1 MIKNYIYNNYNTLN
15 FYLKHLRQIFKLINK
30 GIKVVNYYF
39 CREVLK
45 DNIYFKYND
54 FLPSGKGMIIDIG
67 SQYGDYA
74 IACNKLYNCEYVL
87 AFEPLEDNYKIA
99 LKNKKISKANFDILN
114 YAISD
119 SYFYAKKV
127 FNMFVKDD
135 SITINDTMTI
145 TLDSFIKALE
155 LISSVNIDIIKIDV
169 EGFEM
174 NVLRA
179 SEYTIKK
186 YKPKIIIETHT
197 SILYKEVLDFLS
209 NIGYKLYYHDYSTST
224 KRFDYIA
231 NNFYK
236 I

>member
-30 GIKVVNYYF
+30 GIKVVNYKF
-39 CREVLK
+39 CSEVLI

-74 IACNKLYNCEYVL
+74 IACNKLYNCNYVL

-99 LKNKKISKANFDILN
+99 LINKRLSKAEFDILN
-114 YAISD
+114 YAVSD
-119 SYFYAKKV
+119 TPV
-127 FNMFVKDD
+127 FGEKIYNMFVVNN
-135 SITINDTMTI
+135 SIIPDNITTI
-145 TLDSFIKALE
+145 TLDSLIKALE
-155 LISSVNIDIIKIDV
+155 YIINVNIDIIKIDV

-197 SILYKEVLDFLS
+197 SNLYKEVFEFLS
-209 NIGYKLYYHDYSTST
+209 NIGYKLYYKDFTATT
-224 KRFDYIA
+224 KRFDYVA

>member
-39 CREVLK
+39 CREVLI

>member
-39 CREVLK
+39 CREVLI

-74 IACNKLYNCEYVL
+74 IACNKLYSCEYVL

-186 YKPKIIIETHT
+186 YKPKIIIETH
-197 SILYKEVLDFLS
+197 SINLFYEVRDFLT
-209 NIGYKLYYHDYSTST
+209 NIGYELKHRDYKSSE
-224 KRFDYIA
+224 YS
-231 NNFYK
+231 NNFY
-236 I
+236 II

>member
-1 MIKNYIYNNYNTLN
+1 MIKNYVYNNYNTLN

-39 CREVLK
+39 CREVLI

-74 IACNKLYNCEYVL
+74 IACNKLYSCEYVL

-186 YKPKIIIETHT
+186 YKPKIIIETH
-197 SILYKEVLDFLS
+197 SFNLFYEVRDFLT
-209 NIGYKLYYHDYSTST
+209 NIGYELKHRDYNTSE
-224 KRFDYIA
+224 YS
-231 NNFYK
+231 NNFY
-236 I
+236 II